1 MSLPLDLYENVFM
14 RLGNIKKLS
23 RFVLCFSDNSSLA
36 NEMDK
41 IIRIKFFKIP
51 LIPDVKIFLRGVL
64 ESFAKT
70 YKKENLRTDLDFTLT
85 DNTLTNCL
93 FHVIYQAERER
104 DLHKY
109 LLAYDGSVYYYGNLI
124 KDPFGYFNVK
134 VLWVCLGKD
143 VETGNLQDRV
153 LFATPDDIFN
163 NFTRLLSFCQA
174 AKRRLINYN
183 QALNNKRS
191 VFQQILQNIFETDDF
206 KCPSIDSYS
215 IIYPRRINGLY
226 CLDFETI
233 RFLLIRPYFLRTN
246 NTSSSYTQSLNK
258 NYIDMISKI
267 DKWHQANIESIVL
280 DYINDL
286 EPNIFSEQNTTYYC
300 VATPETHVYSKS
312 KILLAYYNMFN
323 NEFVYNALAN
333 VGEYYSRS
341 MDDPIIEWILL
352 SKNGTPSS
360 ANLDKDFVTK
370 ELDAYVIKNFDG
382 NIDVLLN
389 ENRIFCIPDEYKQLQ
404 AMTIYDSVQDI
415 PQQIITDM
423 ISKY

>member
-14 RLGNIKKLS
+14 RLGNIKNLS
-23 RFVLCFSDNSSLA
+23 RFVLCFSDDSLLA

-51 LIPDVKIFLRGVL
+51 PIPDVKIFLRDVL

-70 YKKENLRTDLDFTLT
+70 YKKETLRTDLDFTLT

-93 FHVIYQAERER
+93 FHIIYRAERER
-104 DLHKY
+104 DFHKY
-109 LLAYDGSVYYYGNLI
+109 LLAYDGSVYYYGNLV

-134 VLWVCLGKD
+134 VLWVCLRKVVKG
-143 VETGNLQDRV
+143 GNLQDIV
-153 LFATPDDIFN
+153 LFATPDDVFN
-163 NFTRLLSFCQA
+163 NFTHLLRFCQA
-174 AKRRLINYN
+174 ANDKINNYN
-183 QALNNKRS
+183 QVLNDKRS
-191 VFQQILQNIFETDDF
+191 VFQQILQDIFETDDS
-206 KCPSIDSYS
+206 KSPSTDLYS
-215 IIYPRRINGLY
+215 IIYPLSINGLY
-226 CLDFETI
+226 CLDFQTI

-267 DKWHQANIESIVL
+267 DKWHQANIESIVF

-300 VATPETHVYSKS
+300 VATPESHVYSKS

-323 NEFVYNALAN
+323 NEFMYNALLN
-333 VGEYYSRS
+333 VGES

-352 SKNGTPSS
+352 PKNGTPAS

-404 AMTIYDSVQDI
+404 AITIYDSVKDI